1 MKTFSLG
8 DIRKLNPCYDPIRY
22 LEESW
27 VGTLVDILRVTDC
40 PAEDR
45 VWVVTGF
52 LDDRTNRLF
61 AVWCAR
67 NALSLIDNPDPRSIA
82 ACDIAERYANGVATN
97 YELAAAWY
105 AARDAAWDAAWD
117 AARYAARAAA
127 WYAARYAAWYAAWD
141 AARYAAGD
149 AAGDAAWYAQIQHL
163 IEMIEASDAAL

>member
-1 MKTFSLG
+1 MKTYTID
-8 DIRKLNPCYDPIRY
+8 DIRNLDPEPCYDPTRY

-27 VGTLVDILRVTDC
+27 TGTLVDILRVTDC

-45 VWVVTGF
+45 IWVVAGF

-97 YELAAAWY
+97 YELAAAGD
-105 AARDAAWDAAWD
+105 AARYASWAAAWDAAWD
-117 AARYAARAAA
+117 
-127 WYAARYAAWYAAWD
+127 
-141 AARYAAGD
+141 
-149 AAGDAAWYAQIQHL
+149 AQIQHL

>member
-8 DIRKLNPCYDPIRY
+8 DIRKLNPCYDPTRY

-27 VGTLVDILRVTDC
+27 TGTLVDILRVTDC

-45 VWVVTGF
+45 IWVVAGF

-97 YELAAAWY
+97 YELAAA
-105 AARDAAWDAAWD
+105 
-117 AARYAARAAA
+117 
-127 WYAARYAAWYAAWD
+127 
-141 AARYAAGD
+141 RYAAGD
-149 AAGDAAWYAQIQHL
+149 AQIQHL

>member
-1 MKTFSLG
+1 MKTYTL
-8 DIRKLNPCYDPIRY
+8 DEIRGLKPCYDPTRHAA
-22 LEESW
+22 ENWS
-27 VGTLVDILRVTDC
+27 GTLVDILRAEAV

-97 YELAAAWY
+97 YELAAAWDAARVAARVAARDAALY
-105 AARDAAWDAAWD
+105 AARDAAWD
-117 AARYAARAAA
+117 
-127 WYAARYAAWYAAWD
+127 
-141 AARYAAGD
+141 
-149 AAGDAAWYAQIQHL
+149 AQIQHL

>member
-1 MKTFSLG
+1 MKTYTLD
-8 DIRKLNPCYDPIRY
+8 DIRNLDPKPCYDPERY
-22 LEESW
+22 APEDW
-27 VGTLVDILRVTDC
+27 TGTLVDILRAEAV

-45 VWVVTGF
+45 IWVVAGF

-97 YELAAAWY
+97 YELAAAK
-105 AARDAAWDAAWD
+105 A
-117 AARYAARAAA
+117 
-127 WYAARYAAWYAAWD
+127 
-141 AARYAAGD
+141 AAGD
-149 AAGDAAWYAQIQHL
+149 AARAAQIQHL

>member
-1 MKTFSLG
+1 MKTYTID
-8 DIRKLNPCYDPIRY
+8 DIRNLDPKPCYDPERY
-22 LEESW
+22 APEDW
-27 VGTLVDILRVTDC
+27 TGTLVDILRAEAV

-45 VWVVTGF
+45 VWIVTGF

-97 YELAAAWY
+97 YELAAA
-105 AARDAAWDAAWD
+105 
-117 AARYAARAAA
+117 
-127 WYAARYAAWYAAWD
+127 RYAAWYAA
-141 AARYAAGD
+141 
-149 AAGDAAWYAQIQHL
+149 GDAAWDAQIQHL